1 MLSLHTS
8 LLVAKQQTP
17 CLHSGQNALHPLHS
31 LFCHLFLWIDKL
43 LPCSVDVLI
52 VTSLFVLEICTVITV
67 RFLMIARN
75 NHICYNMF
83 VELHMY
89 SLSLVICAKIITY
102 CKEYRQI
109 PLTHGSQYRQ
119 ILASFLLNRFCCV
132 LYVCIKICRLLMFLS

>member
-1 MLSLHTS
+1 MLSLYTS

-75 NHICYNMF
+75 NHICYNMC

-109 PLTHGSQYRQ
+109 PLTQKSVSPNTGF
-119 ILASFLLNRFCCV
+119 FLCKRFCCV
-132 LYVCIKICRLLMFLS
+132 LYVCIKICRLLMLLS

>member
-1 MLSLHTS
+1 M
-8 LLVAKQQTP
+8 
-17 CLHSGQNALHPLHS
+17 
-31 LFCHLFLWIDKL
+31 
-43 LPCSVDVLI
+43 LI

-75 NHICYNMF
+75 NHICYNMC

-132 LYVCIKICRLLMFLS
+132 YVCIKICRLLILSIITLFCSSVNMNIVVFYYSSAFYCS

>member
-1 MLSLHTS
+1 M
-8 LLVAKQQTP
+8 
-17 CLHSGQNALHPLHS
+17 
-31 LFCHLFLWIDKL
+31 
-43 LPCSVDVLI
+43 LI

-75 NHICYNMF
+75 NQICYNMC

-109 PLTHGSQYRQ
+109 PLTRKSVSPNTGF
-119 ILASFLLNRFCCV
+119 FLFNRFCLCFV
-132 LYVCIKICRLLMFLS
+132 CLYQDLPSLDVIILSLYLYAVKCFIQLFSYLLYAL